1 MSLAKL
7 IPQFFVFLCGSAGI
21 SQHSLP
27 ARRNQIPAGASF
39 PDSSQSD
46 SDTQPDTHDRGR
58 PLRKRT
64 LCSARNREQV
74 QSSEEEYILSTSDET
89 DDSQVSSSISSPDS
103 ASEIGS
109 VGAHADQLLTSPTGV
124 TLPSP
129 SGSILSDEGII
140 IIPSSDNMLAQ
151 APKAE
156 AESNSESRNALRSN
170 HSEQSAQAELASSQP
185 PGYLEHRGARPRQIH
200 QLASREPGPYVIPA
214 DGMHPSF
221 LAKHSQ
227 DNVGCDYSPYQ
238 SSNAEIPVLNDSPSN
253 GGLCSDSESSDNEQF
268 LTLQQRRSSFNQI
281 LQRIGEIE
289 RREQLSRAQRSIRER
304 GNQNGREIQEALGIP
319 QQEQQEAIPRSQ
331 LYRLW
336 FPCCMQYY
344 PSSYCHSRDCDKAC
358 HVTHLA
364 CSQYHDQ
371 HAEQQ
376 VLFCNII
383 FLFT

>member
-1 MSLAKL
+1 MS
-7 IPQFFVFLCGSAGI
+7 
-21 SQHSLP
+21 
-27 ARRNQIPAGASF
+27 ARRNELPAGATF
-39 PDSSQSD
+39 PDSSQSSCD

-58 PLRKRT
+58 HFRKRT
-64 LCSARNREQV
+64 SCSSRNREQL

-89 DDSQVSSSISSPDS
+89 DDSQTSSSISSPDS

-109 VGAHADQLLTSPTGV
+109 AGAHANQLLTSSTGV

-129 SGSILSDEGII
+129 SGSTIT
-140 IIPSSDNMLAQ
+140 PSSDNMLAQ
-151 APKAE
+151 APTAE
-156 AESNSESRNALRSN
+156 AESNSDSHNALRSN
-170 HSEQSAQAELASSQP
+170 HSEQPAQVESASSQP
-185 PGYLEHRGARPRQIH
+185 PGYWERLGARPRQI
-200 QLASREPGPYVIPA
+200 QQSASREPGPYVIPA
-214 DGMHPSF
+214 DGIHPSF

-227 DNVGCDYSPYQ
+227 DNVGRDYSPYQ

-253 GGLCSDSESSDNEQF
+253 GGLFSDSESSDNEQF
-268 LTLQQRRSSFNQI
+268 LTLQQRRTSFYQI

-289 RREQLSRAQRSIRER
+289 RRKQLSRVQRSTRER
-304 GNQNGREIQEALGIP
+304 GNQNGREIQEDVKIP
-319 QQEQQEAIPRSQ
+319 QEEQEEAIPRSQ

-358 HVTHLA
+358 RVTHLA

>member
-1 MSLAKL
+1 MS
-7 IPQFFVFLCGSAGI
+7 
-21 SQHSLP
+21 
-27 ARRNQIPAGASF
+27 ARRNELPAGA
-39 PDSSQSD
+39 SD

-64 LCSARNREQV
+64 LCSSRNREQV

-103 ASEIGS
+103 ESEIGS
-109 VGAHADQLLTSPTGV
+109 AGAHADQLLTSSTGV

-129 SGSILSDEGII
+129 SGGT
-140 IIPSSDNMLAQ
+140 IIPSSDNILAQ
-151 APKAE
+151 APTAE
-156 AESNSESRNALRSN
+156 AESNCDSRNALRSN
-170 HSEQSAQAELASSQP
+170 HSEQPAQVESASSPP
-185 PGYLEHRGARPRQIH
+185 PGYWERLGARPRQI
-200 QLASREPGPYVIPA
+200 QQSASREPG
-214 DGMHPSF
+214 
-221 LAKHSQ
+221 HSQ

-238 SSNAEIPVLNDSPSN
+238 SSNAEIPLLNDSLSN

-268 LTLQQRRSSFNQI
+268 LTLQQRRTSFNQI
-281 LQRIGEIE
+281 LQRIREIE

-304 GNQNGREIQEALGIP
+304 GNQNGRGIQEALGIL
-319 QQEQQEAIPRSQ
+319 QEEQEEAIPRSQ
-331 LYRLW
+331 LYKLW

-344 PSSYCHSRDCDKAC
+344 PSSYCHSRVCDKAC
-358 HVTHLA
+358 HVTHLT

>member
-1 MSLAKL
+1 MS
-7 IPQFFVFLCGSAGI
+7 
-21 SQHSLP
+21 
-27 ARRNQIPAGASF
+27 ARRNELPAGASF

-64 LCSARNREQV
+64 LCSSRNREQV

-103 ASEIGS
+103 ESEIGS
-109 VGAHADQLLTSPTGV
+109 AGAHADQLSTSSTGV

-129 SGSILSDEGII
+129 SGGT

-151 APKAE
+151 APTAE
-156 AESNSESRNALRSN
+156 AESNCDSRNALRSN
-170 HSEQSAQAELASSQP
+170 HSEQPAQAESASSPP
-185 PGYLEHRGARPRQIH
+185 PGYWERLGARPRQI
-200 QLASREPGPYVIPA
+200 QQSASREPGPYVIPA
-214 DGMHPSF
+214 DGIDPSF

-238 SSNAEIPVLNDSPSN
+238 SSNAEIPLLNDSLSN
-253 GGLCSDSESSDNEQF
+253 DGLCSDSESSGNEQF
-268 LTLQQRRSSFNQI
+268 LTLQQRRTSFNQI
-281 LQRIGEIE
+281 LQRIREIE

-304 GNQNGREIQEALGIP
+304 GNQNGRGIQEALGIP
-319 QQEQQEAIPRSQ
+319 QEEQEEAIPRSQ

-344 PSSYCHSRDCDKAC
+344 PSSYCHSRICDKAC
-358 HVTHLA
+358 HVTHLT
-364 CSQYHDQ
+364 CSRYHDQ